1 MRFVFKLQALLN
13 WKKNLEELSQMRLAD
28 KLKHLKTQEEEIQ
41 SLINHRS
48 AYSQEINELSLKGL
62 KVGEYV
68 TYQQYFEESYRDLI
82 LKEAKKRLTIQE
94 IEVERGNLIAFTKE
108 RKILE
113 KLKEK
118 RLKKYM
124 YQLEKE
130 DQIKNDERA
139 IRRYQSSPK
148 ANFS

>member
-28 KLKHLKTQEEEIQ
+28 KLKDLKTQQEEIQ
-41 SLINHRS
+41 TLMNHRS

-62 KVGEYV
+62 KVCDYI
-68 TYQQYFEESYRDLI
+68 TYQQYFEESYKDLI
-82 LKEAKKRLTIQE
+82 LKVAKKRLTIQE
-94 IEVERGNLIAFTKE
+94 IEVERGKLIAFTKE

-118 RLKKYM
+118 RLKKFL
-124 YQLEKE
+124 YQVEKE

-148 ANFS
+148 VNFF

>member
-41 SLINHRS
+41 SLINNRS

-130 DQIKNDERA
+130 DQIKNDERT

-148 ANFS
+148 VNFS

>member
-48 AYSQEINELSLKGL
+48 VYSQEINELSLKGL

-68 TYQQYFEESYRDLI
+68 TYQQYFEESYKDLI

-148 ANFS
+148 VNFS

>member
-68 TYQQYFEESYRDLI
+68 TYQQYFEESYKDLI

-130 DQIKNDERA
+130 DQIKNDERT

-148 ANFS
+148 VNFS

>member
-48 AYSQEINELSLKGL
+48 AYSQEINELCLKGL

-68 TYQQYFEESYRDLI
+68 TYQQYFEESYKDLI

-148 ANFS
+148 VNFS